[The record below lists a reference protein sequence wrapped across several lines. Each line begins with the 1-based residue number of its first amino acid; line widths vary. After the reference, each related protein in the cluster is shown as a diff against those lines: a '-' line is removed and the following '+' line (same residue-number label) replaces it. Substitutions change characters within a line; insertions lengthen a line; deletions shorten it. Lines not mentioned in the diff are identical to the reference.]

1 MIRRIVAQIRQRKQ
15 FKLHRRNSSGSPLSS
30 YRGSSLPEQHS
41 RMRVILAPVRVSQKL
56 LEINLHGINPS
67 DRKQA
72 PALGPATL
80 IGQNHMGSDKRFVL
94 F

>member
-1 MIRRIVAQIRQRKQ
+1 
-15 FKLHRRNSSGSPLSS
+15 
-30 YRGSSLPEQHS
+30 
-41 RMRVILAPVRVSQKL
+41 MRVILAPVRVSQKL